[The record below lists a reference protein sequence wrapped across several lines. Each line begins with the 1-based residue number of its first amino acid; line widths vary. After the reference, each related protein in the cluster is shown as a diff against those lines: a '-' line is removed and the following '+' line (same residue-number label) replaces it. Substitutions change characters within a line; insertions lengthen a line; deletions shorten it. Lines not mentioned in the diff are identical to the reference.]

1 MTVIL
6 SSIVYRSLFFTLLR
20 ASCFVY
26 TTLTMVAQ
34 QPIDNPKPTHPN
46 IKDVIALMENPS
58 KADIELV
65 SKAYDTAKEA
75 HEGVKRFSGE
85 PYFHHVYET
94 GKTLA
99 AMHMD
104 ATTIA
109 AGFLHDT
116 IEDGHFT
123 NKEMKEEFGEEILFL
138 VEGVTKLGKL
148 KYRGMERHTESLRK
162 LFIATAK
169 DIRVIMIRLA
179 DRLHNVKT
187 LYGHPKPE
195 KQKRIALETLEIYAP
210 LADRLGIG
218 FLKGELE
225 DYSFKYAYPEEYEKV
240 HDLLKQKSKTD
251 QTYLEK
257 VRRSLAKKLAEEDI
271 VVEKMDY
278 RIKRMYSLYRKLK
291 RKNMEIDKV
300 YDIVALRVI
309 VPSVADCYRVL
320 GVVHHLWRPLPGRIK
335 DYIALPKLNGYQSI
349 HTTIFTGDGGI
360 AEIQM
365 RTPEMHA
372 EAEYG
377 IASHVAYKEQGVTTK
392 VDKQTRWINELLE
405 AQKEAE
411 ESGQFLEHLKTD
423 LFNDRVFV
431 FTPDG
436 DVIDLPNGS
445 SPIDFAFAVHTDLG
459 LKVSGSKING
469 KMSAL
474 DTELRGGDIVEI
486 ITNKNSKPSAKWL
499 RHAKTSLAQRR
510 IRSYLQKHGNPIT
523 NLFGI

>member
-1 MTVIL
+1 
-6 SSIVYRSLFFTLLR
+6 
-20 ASCFVY
+20 
-26 TTLTMVAQ
+26 MVAQ
-34 QPIDNPKPTHPN
+34 KPIDNPKPTHPSL
-46 IKDVIALMENPS
+46 KDVIALMGESP

-65 SKAYDTAKEA
+65 TKAYETAKRA

-85 PYFHHVYET
+85 PYFNHVYET

-99 AMHMD
+99 SMHMD

-123 NKEMKEEFGEEILFL
+123 DAEMKKEFGDEIAFL

-162 LFIATAK
+162 LFVATAK

-187 LYGHPKPE
+187 LHGHPKPE
-195 KQKRIALETLEIYAP
+195 KRKRIALETLEIYAP

-240 HDLLKQKSKTD
+240 HELLKQKSKTD

-257 VRRSLAKKLAEEDI
+257 VRRSLVKKLAEEGI
-271 VVEKMDY
+271 EVEKMDY

-309 VPSVADCYRVL
+309 VPTVADCYRVL
-320 GVVHHLWRPLPGRIK
+320 GVIHHTWRPLPGRIR

-365 RTPEMHA
+365 RTPEMHR

-377 IASHVAYKEQGVTTK
+377 IASHVMYKERGASLPK
-392 VDKQTRWINELLE
+392 SADKHTQWIDELLE
-405 AQKEAE
+405 AQKEAAK
-411 ESGQFLEHLKTD
+411 SGQFLEHLKDD

-436 DVIDLPNGS
+436 DVIDLPTDS

-459 LKVSGSKING
+459 MKMSGAKINS
-469 KMSAL
+469 KMSGL
-474 DTELRGGDIVEI
+474 HTPLKNGDIVEI
-486 ITNKNSKPSAKWL
+486 ITNKNGKPSAKWL

-523 NLFGI
+523 NLFKM

>member
-1 MTVIL
+1 MEYGQKNVID
-6 SSIVYRSLFFTLLR
+6 SLGK
-20 ASCFVY
+20 A
-26 TTLTMVAQ
+26 TMCRMIFAKGKFDVTAL
-34 QPIDNPKPTHPN
+34 IDDM
-46 IKDVIALMENPS
+46 IIMALDKNERHEEN
-58 KADIELV
+58 ANEQFL
-65 SKAYDTAKEA
+65 
-75 HEGVKRFSGE
+75 HEDGWGACYSGD

-116 IEDGHFT
+116 IEDGHLT
-123 NKEMKEEFGEEILFL
+123 HEEMKKEFGDEILFL

-240 HDLLKQKSKTD
+240 KELLKQKSKTD

-257 VRRSLAKKLAEEDI
+257 VRRALAKSLAEEHI
-271 VVEKMDY
+271 EVVKMDY

-291 RKNMEIDKV
+291 RKNMEIDKI

-320 GVVHHLWRPLPGRIK
+320 GVVHHMWRPLPGRIK

-360 AEIQM
+360 TEIQM
-365 RTPEMHA
+365 RTPEMHT

-377 IASHVAYKEQGVTTK
+377 IASHVVYKERGITTK
-392 VDKQTRWINELLE
+392 IDTQTRWINELLE

-411 ESGQFLEHLKTD
+411 ESGQFIKHLKTD

-436 DVIDLPNGS
+436 DVIDLPAGS

-459 LKVSGSKING
+459 MTTSGAKING

-474 DTELRGGDIVEI
+474 DTELKGGDIVEI
-486 ITNKNSKPSAKWL
+486 ITNKKAVPTSKWL
-499 RHAKTSLAQRR
+499 RYAKTSLARRR
-510 IRSYLQKHGNPIT
+510 IRSYIQKNGNPISK
-523 NLFGI
+523 LFGAQ

>member
-1 MTVIL
+1 MCQTL
-6 SSIVYRSLFFTLLR
+6 SRYSQLATRNFFW
-20 ASCFVY
+20 Y
-26 TTLTMVAQ
+26 TTFIMVAQ
-34 QPIDNPKPTHPN
+34 QPIDNPKPTHPSL
-46 IKDVIALMENPS
+46 KDVIALMENLS
-58 KADIELV
+58 ETDRALV
-65 SKAYDTAKEA
+65 EKAYHTAKKA

-116 IEDGHFT
+116 IEDGCLT
-123 NKEMKEEFGEEILFL
+123 EKEMKEEFSNEIYFL

-162 LFIATAK
+162 LFVATAK

-195 KQKRIALETLEIYAP
+195 KRKRIALETLEIYAP

-240 HDLLKQKSKTD
+240 HELLKQKSKTD

-257 VRRSLAKKLAEEDI
+257 VRRALVKKLADEAID
-271 VVEKMDY
+271 VVKMDY

-320 GVVHHLWRPLPGRIK
+320 GVIHHMWRPLPGRIK

-377 IASHVAYKEQGVTTK
+377 IASHVTYKEQDESTQTTK
-392 VDKQTRWINELLE
+392 QAQWIDELLR
-405 AQKEAE
+405 AQKEAKD
-411 ESGQFLEHLKTD
+411 SGRFLERLRDD

-436 DVIDLPNGS
+436 DVIDLPTDS
-445 SPIDFAFAVHTDLG
+445 SPIDFAFAVHTDIG
-459 LKVSGSKING
+459 MNMSGAKING
-469 KMSAL
+469 KMSGL
-474 DTELRGGDIVEI
+474 HTLLKNGDIVEI
-486 ITNKNSKPSAKWL
+486 ITNKNAKPSAKWL

-510 IRSYLQKHGNPIT
+510 IRSYLQRHGNPIT